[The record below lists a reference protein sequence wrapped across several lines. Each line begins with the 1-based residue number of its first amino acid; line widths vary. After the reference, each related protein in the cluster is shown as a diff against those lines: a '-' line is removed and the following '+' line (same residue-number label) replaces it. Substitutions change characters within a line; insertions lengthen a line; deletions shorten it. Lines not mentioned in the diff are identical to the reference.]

1 MGKQS
6 KDKMEEDE
14 KKLLYALVKNAKVNI
29 EAMAKYSGFSRQK
42 ITRMIKQL
50 EEKMLIWGY
59 TTIFDEK
66 KLGEN
71 HFILLLKRTS
81 KPLKK
86 ETADTIISRRSED
99 ILKNIGGTIET
110 TAYVHGEYDWMVTF
124 TAKDIMEA
132 KLYANTLIALHP
144 SEIKE
149 TALLQTMMFVKKH
162 YILNPDR
169 EKLREFL

>member
-42 ITRMIKQL
+42 VTRMIKQL

-81 KPLKK
+81 KPMKK

-132 KLYANTLIALHP
+132 KLYANTLIALYP

-149 TALLQTMMFVKKH
+149 TSLLQTMMFVKKQ

>member
-42 ITRMIKQL
+42 VTRMIKQL

-149 TALLQTMMFVKKH
+149 TSLLQTMMFVKKQ

>member
-42 ITRMIKQL
+42 VTRMIKQL

-81 KPLKK
+81 KPMKK